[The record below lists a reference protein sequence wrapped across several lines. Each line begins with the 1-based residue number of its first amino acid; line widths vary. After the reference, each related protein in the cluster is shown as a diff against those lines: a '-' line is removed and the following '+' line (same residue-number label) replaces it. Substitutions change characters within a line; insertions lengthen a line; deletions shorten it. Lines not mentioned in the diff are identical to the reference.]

1 MERATERKSDRHRH
15 AAGARPPP
23 ARHGQSTGDHVTSAR
38 FALTLFG
45 RDIASLC
52 VLRHPLQATLAGADP
67 HRTHEHSHRTSR
79 ASSKIPHDL
88 PAVLI
93 TTPPSWAR
101 QHGARCFSFVKLPS
115 SDLLS
120 SSSGSWP
127 LVREVS
133 CRARTTRWSPH
144 PQPVSDVSTNPC
156 YNNPDTDAPQGP
168 PWWPLR
174 ATR

>member
-1 MERATERKSDRHRH
+1 MNNIYTTRYTGLVHRET
-15 AAGARPPP
+15 
-23 ARHGQSTGDHVTSAR
+23 TGRLWVPLWCVEDPSAR
-38 FALTLFG
+38 TKPLFCQPHLTDLALP
-45 RDIASLC
+45 LC
-52 VLRHPLQATLAGADP
+52 VFRHPLQASPARAGP

-93 TTPPSWAR
+93 TTTPPSWAR

-120 SSSGSWP
+120 SSSGSCP

-133 CRARTTRWSPH
+133 CRAHDPLVAPPTRT
-144 PQPVSDVSTNPC
+144 
-156 YNNPDTDAPQGP
+156 A
-168 PWWPLR
+168 WWPPQNLGHPCLSLR
-174 ATR
+174 VHANTS